1 MAHKQKDKHD
11 YYYDAMEY
19 LNAGYTKTA
28 KKLLKK
34 SLKLDED
41 YVEAYVGMTAAFKEE
56 GDAEKVREY
65 TDLAFEKTRKVFPQW
80 PEKMIWGVLQNRQ
93 YLRAICDKASL
104 YHKDGDVHEAE
115 KLYRLIL
122 KFNPKDNQGIRYLL
136 AALFAGESPDLVDEL
151 FEEGN
156 RLQNWDKVEKLLVE
170 QNAQRHF
177 WDEPAEF

>member
-1 MAHKQKDKHD
+1 MGRKQKDKHD

-19 LNAGYTKTA
+19 LNAGHAKTA

-41 YVEAYVGMTAAFKEE
+41 YVEAYVGMTATFREE

-65 TDLAFEKTRKVFPQW
+65 TNLAFEKTRKVFPQW
-80 PEKMIWGVLQNRQ
+80 PKKMIWGVLQNRQ

-104 YHKDGDVHEAE
+104 YHKDGDMPEAE

-122 KFNPKDNQGIRYLL
+122 RLNPSDNQGIRYLL
-136 AALFAGESPDLVDEL
+136 AALFAGESPEFVDEL

-156 RLQNWDKVEKLLVE
+156 RLQNWDKLGDLLSE
-170 QNAQRHF
+170 QNDQHHF
-177 WDEPAEF
+177 WDEPADF